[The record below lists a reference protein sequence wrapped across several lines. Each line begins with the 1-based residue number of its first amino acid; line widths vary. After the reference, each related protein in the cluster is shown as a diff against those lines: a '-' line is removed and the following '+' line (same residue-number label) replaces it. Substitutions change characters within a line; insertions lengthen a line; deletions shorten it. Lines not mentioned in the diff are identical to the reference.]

1 MRGELVLSTLTEVE
15 VTNALEL
22 RVYRKELS
30 RAQVE
35 KARSAFEG
43 DIAAGVLRI
52 FDVESVSFERTKSLI
67 LQHTASLGCRTADI
81 IHVAAALQAKAD
93 RLFTFDQRQQE
104 LAHRA
109 KLATN

>member
-1 MRGELVLSTLTEVE
+1 MLSTLSEVE

-22 RVYRKELS
+22 RVFRKELS

-35 KARSAFEG
+35 KARSALEG

-52 FDVESVSFERTKSLI
+52 FDMDSGSFGRTKSLV
-67 LQHTASLGCRTADI
+67 LRHTASLGCRTADI
-81 IHVAAALQAKAD
+81 IHVAAALEAKAD

-104 LAHRA
+104 LARRV